1 MVLAVVVVLA
11 VVLVI
16 VLAGGWHH
24 GETCTERRQTE
35 GDKRGEQRAP

>member
-24 GETCTERRQTE
+24 GETCTERRS
-35 GDKRGEQRAP
+35 GRGTADSSDNR

>member
-16 VLAGGWHH
+16 VLARGWRGTMTRDLH
-24 GETCTERRQTE
+24 RKAIRE
-35 GDKRGEQRAP
+35 GNSGTR